1 MTLVLILYQKSLTI
15 KMTHFVGHIFLLF
28 ISLILRKM
36 LHILIAIYYKNEYEE
51 NKTQK
56 KIILLVPL
64 QSVSKKVY
72 EILNKF
78 IAGKKHY
85 NKKLSI

>member
-56 KIILLVPL
+56 NIYILLVPL

-85 NKKLSI
+85 NQK